1 MCSQIFSKA
10 TSVSAG
16 NFRAPTECVAS
27 FKVLITGNLT
37 THDFFVK
44 KFERALL
51 QTVEFNRLRRF
62 GRLRDFSRSC
72 FSLACAARIIFL
84 PKAGGQQRRFAGVFD
99 RRRRILYVWFGRRSS
114 SMDPDDYDPIAAAL
128 KEDIGKGDITTEFF
142 VPEALH
148 ASGRIVAHE
157 PAVVAGTATAAEIF
171 RKIDPETNV
180 QIVRPDGEAVPP
192 GDVVIEVRGLA
203 RSILKAERV
212 ALNFLQRLCGVATLT
227 RQFVDAV
234 GNHPAKILDTRKTT
248 PGLRALEKAAVV
260 AGGGVN
266 HRSGLFDMV
275 LVKDNH
281 LAALNGLSGFSDQ
294 IRRLRTERPNVRIEV
309 EADDLEQARA
319 FVEIDGIDVIL
330 LDNMVPAQIREALA
344 LRKNNIKF
352 EASGGITLKNV
363 RRVAATGVDY
373 ISIGALTNAA
383 RAIDLGLEMNHV
395 HG

>member
-1 MCSQIFSKA
+1 
-10 TSVSAG
+10 
-16 NFRAPTECVAS
+16 
-27 FKVLITGNLT
+27 
-37 THDFFVK
+37 
-44 KFERALL
+44 
-51 QTVEFNRLRRF
+51 
-62 GRLRDFSRSC
+62 
-72 FSLACAARIIFL
+72 
-84 PKAGGQQRRFAGVFD
+84 
-99 RRRRILYVWFGRRSS
+99 
-114 SMDPDDYDPIAAAL
+114 MDPDNYDPIAAAL

-157 PAVVAGTATAAEIF
+157 SAVIAGTGTAAEIF
-171 RKIDPETNV
+171 RKIDPATDIH
-180 QIVRPDGEAVPP
+180 IVRPDGEAIVA

-212 ALNFLQRLCGVATLT
+212 ALNFLQRLCGIATLT

-266 HRSGLFDMV
+266 HRSGLYDMV

-281 LAALNGLSGFSDQ
+281 LAALGGLSGFADQ
-294 IRRLRTERPNVRIEV
+294 IRQLREERPNIRIEV
-309 EADDLEQARA
+309 EADDLEQVRA
-319 FVEIDGIDVIL
+319 FVEIDGIDAIL

-344 LRKNNIKF
+344 LRRNNIKF
-352 EASGGITLKNV
+352 EASGGVTLKTV
-363 RRVAATGVDY
+363 RRIAATGVDF
-373 ISIGALTNAA
+373 ISIGALTNSA
-383 RAIDLGLEMNHV
+383 RAIDLGLEMNDA

>member
-1 MCSQIFSKA
+1 
-10 TSVSAG
+10 
-16 NFRAPTECVAS
+16 
-27 FKVLITGNLT
+27 
-37 THDFFVK
+37 
-44 KFERALL
+44 
-51 QTVEFNRLRRF
+51 
-62 GRLRDFSRSC
+62 
-72 FSLACAARIIFL
+72 
-84 PKAGGQQRRFAGVFD
+84 
-99 RRRRILYVWFGRRSS
+99 
-114 SMDPDDYDPIAAAL
+114 MDPDDYDPLAAAL
-128 KEDIGKGDITTEFF
+128 KEDIGRGDITTEFF

-157 PAVVAGTATAAEIF
+157 PAVVAGTGTAAKIF
-171 RKIDPETNV
+171 RMIDPAMDI
-180 QIVRPDGEAVPP
+180 QIVRPDGEAVVA
-192 GDVVIEVRGLA
+192 GDIVIEVRGLA

-212 ALNFLQRLCGVATLT
+212 ALNFLQRLCGIATLT

-248 PGLRALEKAAVV
+248 PGLRVLEKAAVV

-281 LAALNGLSGFSDQ
+281 LAALGGLSGFADQ
-294 IRRLRTERPNVRIEV
+294 IRRLRKERPDVRIEV
-309 EADDLEQARA
+309 EADDLEQART

-330 LDNMVPAQIREALA
+330 LDNMEPAQIREALA
-344 LRKNNIKF
+344 LRRNNIKF

-363 RRVAATGVDY
+363 RRIAATGVDY

-383 RAIDLGLEMNHV
+383 RAVDLGLEMTHV

>member
-1 MCSQIFSKA
+1 
-10 TSVSAG
+10 
-16 NFRAPTECVAS
+16 
-27 FKVLITGNLT
+27 
-37 THDFFVK
+37 
-44 KFERALL
+44 
-51 QTVEFNRLRRF
+51 
-62 GRLRDFSRSC
+62 
-72 FSLACAARIIFL
+72 
-84 PKAGGQQRRFAGVFD
+84 
-99 RRRRILYVWFGRRSS
+99 
-114 SMDPDDYDPIAAAL
+114 
-128 KEDIGKGDITTEFF
+128 
-142 VPEALH
+142 
-148 ASGRIVAHE
+148 
-157 PAVVAGTATAAEIF
+157 
-171 RKIDPETNV
+171 
-180 QIVRPDGEAVPP
+180 
-192 GDVVIEVRGLA
+192 DVVIEVRGLA

-363 RRVAATGVDY
+363 RRIAATGVDY

>member
-1 MCSQIFSKA
+1 
-10 TSVSAG
+10 
-16 NFRAPTECVAS
+16 
-27 FKVLITGNLT
+27 
-37 THDFFVK
+37 
-44 KFERALL
+44 
-51 QTVEFNRLRRF
+51 
-62 GRLRDFSRSC
+62 
-72 FSLACAARIIFL
+72 
-84 PKAGGQQRRFAGVFD
+84 
-99 RRRRILYVWFGRRSS
+99 
-114 SMDPDDYDPIAAAL
+114 MDPHDYDLIAAAL

-157 PAVVAGTATAAEIF
+157 PAVVAGTGTAAEIF
-171 RKIDPETNV
+171 RKIDPETDI
-180 QIVRPDGEAVPP
+180 QIVSPDGEAVVA
-192 GDVVIEVRGLA
+192 GDIVIEVRGLA

-234 GNHPAKILDTRKTT
+234 GNHPARILDTRKTT

-281 LAALNGLSGFSDQ
+281 LAALGGLSGFADQ
-294 IRRLRTERPNVRIEV
+294 IRRLRKEQPNIRIEV

-330 LDNMVPAQIREALA
+330 LDNMEPAQIREALA
-344 LRKNNIKF
+344 LRRNNIKF
-352 EASGGITLKNV
+352 EASGGITLKTV
-363 RRVAATGVDY
+363 RRIAATGVDY

-383 RAIDLGLEMNHV
+383 PAIDLGLEMTHV
-395 HG
+395 QG